1 MGVNTNKCL
10 EFRLPSG
17 GGGMPAGITQYK
29 ILRKIKQ
36 FAKQYSLEFKHK
48 SMNHRVKVWFPKE
61 EHYTLFFLV
70 SEPEWYW
77 EKPTIQYEYYQ
88 ED

>member
-1 MGVNTNKCL
+1 MNTSMCL

-29 ILRKIKQ
+29 ILKEIKK
-36 FAKQYSLEFKHK
+36 FAKHYSLEYKYK
-48 SMNHRVKVWFPKE
+48 AMNHRLRVWFPKE

-70 SEPEWYW
+70 SDSQWFW
-77 EKPTIQYEYYQ
+77 EKPTLQHEYYK